1 MKLKWKEI
9 VKTRTAIKQFKI
21 FSSVQIVKML
31 IIVHRNVGMLIG
43 NSSQI
48 ELEVEISFKVLLIRF
63 RRLWKNFRTR

>member
-9 VKTRTAIKQFKI
+9 VRTRTVIKQFKT

-31 IIVHRNVGMLIG
+31 IIVHRSVGMLIG